1 MPNIIMTED
10 QHQRVEQMASAIED
24 LLQMGIMKVEGKDA
38 GKALLSPQFS
48 RIVSNI
54 MTDMK
59 IGPGSGN
66 DEIMKMM
73 YYSFLIFITEHL
85 KVPRSLMMALG
96 NDMEKN
102 RQDMES
108 GELVTTYV
116 SILAEVWTRGVQDT
130 AKN

>member
-1 MPNIIMTED
+1 MTED
-10 QHQRVEQMASAIED
+10 QAQRVEQMASAIED
-24 LLQMGIMKVEGKDA
+24 LIQMGIMKLASTDGER
-38 GKALLSPQFS
+38 ALLSPQFS
-48 RIVSNI
+48 HVASNV

-66 DEIMKMM
+66 EEIMKMM
-73 YYSFLIFITEHL
+73 YYSLLIFMTEHL
-85 KVPRSLMMALG
+85 KVPRAFMMALG

-102 RQDMES
+102 RQNMES

-116 SILAEVWTRGVQDT
+116 SILAEVWTRGVKDS

>member
-1 MPNIIMTED
+1 MSED

-24 LLQMGIMKVEGKDA
+24 LLQMGIMKLENKSD
-38 GKALLSPQFS
+38 GKAMLSPQFS
-48 RIVSNI
+48 QLVSNV

-59 IGPGSGN
+59 LGFGSSN

-73 YYSFLIFITEHL
+73 YYSLLIFMTEHL
-85 KVPRSLMMALG
+85 KVPRSFMMALG

-102 RQDMES
+102 RENMES

-116 SILAEVWTRGVQDT
+116 SILAEVWTRGIKDA

>member
-1 MPNIIMTED
+1 MSED

-24 LLQMGIMKVEGKDA
+24 LLQMGIMKLENKNE

-48 RIVSNI
+48 QVVSNV

-59 IGPGSGN
+59 LGFGSN
-66 DEIMKMM
+66 KNEIMKMM
-73 YYSFLIFITEHL
+73 YYSLLIFMTEHL
-85 KVPRSLMMALG
+85 KVPRSFMMALG

-102 RQDMES
+102 RENMES

-116 SILAEVWTRGVQDT
+116 SILAEVWMRGVT
-130 AKN
+130 GASRN